1 MTNFDFIDGLNPQ
14 GVPKLGIDIL
24 KKAELKGLSPVFFF
38 KPHKAPTKIN
48 KKLSNNI
55 KFIELLQDGCY
66 SSKNF
71 LFILQ
76 IHFVVQQTMEII

>member
-1 MTNFDFIDGLNPQ
+1 MRKA
-14 GVPKLGIDIL
+14 VPEEIRIQQIS
-24 KKAELKGLSPVFFF
+24 ELQ
-38 KPHKAPTKIN
+38 
-48 KKLSNNI
+48 NI
-55 KFIELLQDGCY
+55 EFIELLQGGCY